1 MSVQNPKKMK
11 RFTQPTFTSVA
22 KFNELETAI
31 VNMTADESASM
42 VKQLKTQI
50 AVVKHDN

>member
-22 KFNELETAI
+22 KFNELDAAI
-31 VNMTADESASM
+31 INITADETASI

-50 AVVKHDN
+50 AVAKLEN